1 MGTLRNF
8 KYLFEEYYMTHKIYH
23 IAFTL
28 LMLNLLAAQE
38 VYELE
43 PKFPVHD
50 LDPYLQVYADSSDR
64 FTAQQLLN
72 DDTLSYTFGNKL
84 PKLLKTNLTYWGKLK
99 LKTADSLTGWTLDFE
114 DIMIGPPAWTKS
126 NGKVDVYGYA
136 NGQLLFHQKTGVEYA
151 KKERATDDHWALNRV
166 RLADLPPETLV
177 TLIIK
182 AQGNSF
188 GYPAYFNLSARS
200 PEQPFYHAPYQYHRT
215 FNAFMFGVS
224 FIIFLYFFLQFIYLR
239 EGVYFWFSLWLF
251 FCMTTQS
258 MTIGLIV
265 GDLSTLRYPFWI
277 FTANAQFFTFWFFGR
292 SFIGS
297 KQKFPI
303 LDRFIKGL
311 AFFILIEILLSALY
325 VILFNPETYFT
336 APHPWHYLFL
346 SSYCIGSLTL
356 SILLTLKKDLFAR
369 YFGVGSMIAS
379 IFLFIGTLW
388 SMAVL
393 RPPFGIDPYATGM
406 FLQIVIYSFGIAYRS
421 RKISTQ
427 NQLERIEAERSLAEI
442 QRMKDLDEVKTRFFA
457 NVSHEFRTPLT
468 LIHGPLQQAE
478 KHSAD
483 IKDKSVRL
491 SEKAFTLIKKNT
503 ERLQMLVN
511 QLLDLSKIE
520 SGNLHLKLSQGGLIQ
535 FLRTHVFSFES
546 MAERKNISLNTHFS
560 GEFEEAYYDQ
570 DKLEKIVNNL
580 LSNAF
585 KYTPQGGAVSVNV
598 NLTDENLSFEISD
611 TGHGMHKKEI
621 DRIFDRFY
629 RVEGTETKGS
639 GIGLA
644 LTKELVTMHNGQINV
659 HSEKGRGTTF
669 KVRLPITLKNLPKAL
684 HVERDIIPSQKME
697 EASIISSKVPNG
709 KVASFQDHEEVVLLV
724 EDNQDLQGF
733 IANILASKY
742 KILTANDGAQGE
754 RMAFEHIPD
763 LVVSDV
769 MMPKKDGYEL
779 CSSLKNNTKTSHIP
793 IMLLTAKAGQ
803 SNKMA
808 GLTQGADAYLTKPFD
823 ADELLLRTKNL
834 IEARKKIWEHFKSL
848 DFSAIPDLNLSSV
861 DDKFLQKVV
870 KIINENIDNELLS
883 VEDIAAK
890 VGFSRAQLHRKL
902 KALTNKS
909 AGQLVNEIRLQ
920 KAKKMLSQKV
930 GSVSEIAYSV
940 GYSNLSYFTKSFKEK
955 FGVLPSK
962 V

>member
-1 MGTLRNF
+1 MKPKIN
-8 KYLFEEYYMTHKIYH
+8 LFLFVLFALH
-23 IAFTL
+23 L
-28 LMLNLLAAQE
+28 VSGQE
-38 VYELE
+38 VYELD
-43 PKFPVHD
+43 PKYPVHD
-50 LDPYLQVYADSSDR
+50 LDPYLRVYADSSDQ
-64 FTAQQLLN
+64 FSAQRVLN
-72 DDTLSYTFGNKL
+72 DSALPYVSGHQL
-84 PKLLKTNLTYWGKLK
+84 PKLLETHLTYWGKLK
-99 LKTADSLTGWTLDFE
+99 MRATDSLTGWTLDFE

-136 NGQLLFHQKTGVEYA
+136 DGQLLFHQKTGVEYA
-151 KKERATDDHWALNRV
+151 KKERATDDHWVLNKIP
-166 RLADLPPETLV
+166 LEDLPSQTLV
-177 TLIIK
+177 TILIK

-188 GYPAYFNLSARS
+188 GYPAYFHLSARS
-200 PEQPFYHAPYQYHRT
+200 PEQAYYHTPYQYHRT
-215 FNAFMFGVS
+215 FNAFMFGVT

-239 EGVYFWFSLWLF
+239 EQVYFWFSLWLF
-251 FCMTTQS
+251 FCTVTQS
-258 MTIGLIV
+258 MTIGLLV
-265 GDLSTLRYPFWI
+265 GDLSTLRYPLWV

-297 KQKFPI
+297 QQKFPV
-303 LDRFIKGL
+303 LDKFIKGL
-311 AFFILIEILLSALY
+311 AFFILIEVVITAFY
-325 VILFNPETYFT
+325 VTLFNPETFFT
-336 APHPWHYLFL
+336 APHRLHYPFLFIY
-346 SSYCIGSLTL
+346 SIGSLTL
-356 SILLTLKKDLFAR
+356 SILLILKKDLFAR

-379 IFLFIGTLW
+379 IFQIFGTLW
-388 SMAVL
+388 SMAIL
-393 RPPFGIDPYATGM
+393 KPPFGIDPYATGM

-421 RKISTQ
+421 RKISEQ
-427 NQLERIEAERSLAEI
+427 NQLERLEGERSLAEI

-457 NVSHEFRTPLT
+457 NVSHEFRTPLA

-478 KHSAD
+478 KQSQGL
-483 IKDKSVRL
+483 KNTSVQL
-491 SEKAFTLIKKNT
+491 SEKAFALIKKNT
-503 ERLQMLVN
+503 VRLQMLVN

-520 SGNLHLKLSQGGLIQ
+520 SGNLHLKLSQGGIVQ

-560 GEFEEAYYDQ
+560 GKFEQAYYDE
-570 DKLEKIVNNL
+570 DKLEKIINNL

-585 KYTPQGGAVSVNV
+585 KYTPEGGAVSVNI
-598 NLTDENLSFEISD
+598 NLTDEYLSLEISD
-611 TGHGMHKKEI
+611 TGDGMHKKEI

-629 RVEGTETKGS
+629 RVEGTEAKGS

-644 LTKELVTMHNGQINV
+644 LTKELVTLQNGQINV

-669 KVRLPITLKNLPKAL
+669 KVRLPVTLKDLP
-684 HVERDIIPSQKME
+684 
-697 EASIISSKVPNG
+697 EAIHLDKDPMVSPAFEATSEVPNG
-709 KVASFQDHEEVVLLV
+709 KNVTLPNHEEVILLV
-724 EDNQDLQGF
+724 EDNEDLRSF
-733 IANILASKY
+733 MADILAPRY

-763 LVVSDV
+763 LVVSDI

-779 CSSLKNNTKTSHIP
+779 CSSLKNNTKTSHVP

-803 SNKMA
+803 SSKMA

-848 DFSAIPDLNLSSV
+848 DYSAIPDLNLSSV
-861 DDKFLQKVV
+861 DDKFLQKVM
-870 KIINENIDNELLS
+870 KIIKENIDNELLS

-909 AGQLVNEIRLQ
+909 AGQLVNDIRLN
-920 KAKKMLSQKV
+920 KAKTMLGQKV

-940 GYSNLSYFTKSFKEK
+940 GYANLSYFTKSFKEK

>member
-1 MGTLRNF
+1 MKLKINF
-8 KYLFEEYYMTHKIYH
+8 FVFVLFFLH
-23 IAFTL
+23 L
-28 LMLNLLAAQE
+28 VSGQE
-38 VYELE
+38 VYELD
-43 PKFPVHD
+43 PKYPVHD
-50 LDPYLQVYADSSDR
+50 LDPYLQVFADSSDQ
-64 FTAQQLLN
+64 FSAQQLLN
-72 DDTLSYTFGNKL
+72 DATLSFTLGDEL
-84 PKLLKTNLTYWGKLK
+84 PILLETNLTYWGKLK
-99 LKTADSLTGWTLDFE
+99 LKTTDSLTGWTLDFE

-136 NGQLLFHQKTGVEYA
+136 NGQLLFHQKTGVEYS
-151 KKERATDDHWALNRV
+151 KKERATDEHWVLNRV
-166 RLADLPPETLV
+166 QLEDLPPETLV
-177 TLIIK
+177 TLLIK

-188 GYPAYFNLSARS
+188 GYPAYFHLSARS
-200 PEQPFYHAPYQYHRT
+200 PEQANYHAPYQYHRT
-215 FNAFMFGVS
+215 FNAFMFGVT

-239 EGVYFWFSLWLF
+239 ERIYFWFSLWLL
-251 FCMTTQS
+251 FCAVTQS
-258 MTIGLIV
+258 MTIGLLV
-265 GDLSTLRYPFWI
+265 GNLPTLRYPLWI

-297 KQKFPI
+297 KQKFPVI
-303 LDRFIKGL
+303 DRFIKGL
-311 AFFILIEILLSALY
+311 AFFILIEVMITAFY
-325 VILFNPETYFT
+325 VMLFNPETYFT
-336 APHPWHYLFL
+336 APHPLHYLFL
-346 SSYCIGSLTL
+346 NLYAIGSLIL
-356 SILLTLKKDLFAR
+356 SILLILKKDLFAR
-369 YFGVGSMIAS
+369 YFGMGSMIVS
-379 IFLFIGTLW
+379 VFLIFGTLW
-388 SMAVL
+388 SMGVL
-393 RPPFGIDPYATGM
+393 RPPFGIDPYSTGM

-421 RKISTQ
+421 RKINEQ
-427 NQLERIEAERSLAEI
+427 NQWERLEGERSLAEI
-442 QRMKDLDEVKTRFFA
+442 QRMKDLDEMKTRFFA
-457 NVSHEFRTPLT
+457 NVSHEFRTPLS

-478 KHSAD
+478 KQSQG
-483 IKDKSVRL
+483 IKDKSVQL
-491 SEKAFTLIKKNT
+491 SEKAFTLIKNNT
-503 ERLQMLVN
+503 VRLQMLVN

-520 SGNLHLKLSQGGLIQ
+520 SENLHLKLSQGGLIQ

-560 GEFEEAYYDQ
+560 GKFEEAYYDQ

-598 NLTDENLSFEISD
+598 DLTDENLSLEISD
-611 TGHGMHKKEI
+611 TGDGMHKKEI

-629 RVEGTETKGS
+629 RVEGTEAKGS

-644 LTKELVTMHNGQINV
+644 LTKELVMLQNGQINV

-669 KVRLPITLKNLPKAL
+669 KVRLPVALKNLPDAIHLESNTSSPSLEIEETPMGNAKA
-684 HVERDIIPSQKME
+684 
-697 EASIISSKVPNG
+697 PNG
-709 KVASFQDHEEVVLLV
+709 NVVPLPDHEEVILLV
-724 EDNQDLQGF
+724 EDNQDLQRF
-733 IANILASKY
+733 IADILAPRY
-742 KILTANDGAQGE
+742 NVLTSNDGAQGE

-763 LVVSDV
+763 LVISDV

-779 CSSLKNNTKTSHIP
+779 CSALKNNTKTSHIP

-803 SNKMA
+803 TNKMA

-861 DDKFLQKVV
+861 DDKFLQNVV
-870 KIINENIDNELLS
+870 KIIKENIDNELLS

-909 AGQLVNEIRLQ
+909 AGQLVNEIRLNM
-920 KAKKMLSQKV
+920 AKTMLSHKA

-940 GYSNLSYFTKSFKEK
+940 GYANLSYFTKSFKEK